1 MIVWVS
7 SRGTKAVFTWFL
19 IAIFLYYLLVCSV
32 RTCFTH
38 GLNVRMLHLLIT
50 DPLLGDNNK
59 TEHSTLTKEK
69 FLPVISWLSLPLLSR
84 QVNERRREDKK
95 KRKKAL
101 RNVCLAARKDHWE
114 AAVIFSVSNTTKYP
128 QSQRSPHPSFLHPI
142 PWRLLLHVKS
152 VSGSWLS
159 SVEWER
165 LSPISP
171 SACGSEMHAEV
182 MRVILWAAASLVEH
196 ATSRHFRP
204 HTEAPRAW
212 AAGLQATK
220 QGQGRATATKHALTL
235 LRGDRSNGWHSKTT
249 LWIRMKPHS
258 SGHFQNIIQHCSA
271 MEWPSLCVYQI
282 DMGAKHKPQTPSSK
296 REWCFC
302 LVSK

>member
-32 RTCFTH
+32 RACFTH

-50 DPLLGDNNK
+50 DPLLGDKNK

-69 FLPVISWLSLPLLSR
+69 FLPVISWLSLPPLSR

-95 KRKKAL
+95 KRNKAL
-101 RNVCLAARKDHWE
+101 RNVCLVARKDHRD
-114 AAVIFSVSNTTKYP
+114 AAVIFSVSNTIEYP
-128 QSQRSPHPSFLHPI
+128 RSQRRPHPSFLHPLL
-142 PWRLLLHVKS
+142 WRLLLHVKS

-159 SVEWER
+159 SAEWER
-165 LSPISP
+165 LSPVSS

-182 MRVILWAAASLVEH
+182 MRVVLWAAASLVEH

-204 HTEAPRAW
+204 HTAAPRAW
-212 AAGLQATK
+212 AAGLQTTK
-220 QGQGRATATKHALTL
+220 QGQGRATATKHPLTL
-235 LRGDRSNGWHSKTT
+235 LRRDRSNCWHSKAT
-249 LWIRMKPHS
+249 LWNRMKSHS
-258 SGHFQNIIQHCSA
+258 PGHFQNIIQLASA
-271 MEWPSLCVYQI
+271 MEWPSLCIYQI
-282 DMGAKHKPQTPSSK
+282 GMGAKHKPQTPSLK

-302 LVSK
+302 LVYK